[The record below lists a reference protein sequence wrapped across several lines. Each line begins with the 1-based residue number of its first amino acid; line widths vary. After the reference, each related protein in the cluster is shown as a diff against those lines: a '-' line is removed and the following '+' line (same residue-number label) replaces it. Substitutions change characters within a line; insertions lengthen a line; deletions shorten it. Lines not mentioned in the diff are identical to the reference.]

1 MISRRFFLQFSTLLI
16 FHCMAMVAN
25 ASTMS
30 LLDDVA
36 LADVRGRDG
45 ISLLV
50 DLNVHIGSSTFG
62 TYDTSANPAYL
73 SLNNIEVKGL
83 VAAMVDILPGV
94 SGSPDYSNIFFPA
107 MSGANTLQSTYDLII
122 AANGKSFGTSIM
134 FQNFAFAGSSVQ
146 WTTSNLG
153 GIAFGLGL
161 NVAIDNILLQPN
173 GRSNTSGQ
181 MAMSGIKLGAASGN
195 GFTPWVLADVATQPG
210 FFNIP
215 VDSNGASNFQL
226 GIGWPTGQ
234 SDAASGSL
242 KIDNVMFN
250 TPTGNVNLGASSI
263 GSMQIQY
270 LNIKFKS

>member
-1 MISRRFFLQFSTLLI
+1 MKNRRCFLRLSTVLM
-16 FHCMAMVAN
+16 FYYTAMAAN

-30 LLDDVA
+30 PLDDAA

-62 TYDTSANPAYL
+62 TYDTSANPAFL

-83 VAAMVDILPGV
+83 VAAMVDILPGA

-107 MSGANTLQSTYDLII
+107 MNGANTLQKSYDLVI
-122 AANGKSFGTSIM
+122 AADGKSFGTSIT
-134 FQNFAFAGSSVQ
+134 FQNLAFAGSGVQ
-146 WTTSNLG
+146 WTTSNIG
-153 GIAFGLGL
+153 GVAFGLGL
-161 NVAIDNILLQPN
+161 NVAIDNVLLQPN

-181 MAMSGIKLGAASGN
+181 MAMSGIKLGPASGTGAAS
-195 GFTPWVLADVATQPG
+195 WVMADVATQPG

-215 VDSNGASNFQL
+215 VDASGTSNFQL

-234 SDAASGSL
+234 SEAASGSL
-242 KIDNVMFN
+242 KIDNIMFN
-250 TPTGNVNLGASSI
+250 TPSGNVNLGASSI

>member
-1 MISRRFFLQFSTLLI
+1 
-16 FHCMAMVAN
+16 
-25 ASTMS
+25 
-30 LLDDVA
+30 
-36 LADVRGRDG
+36 
-45 ISLLV
+45 
-50 DLNVHIGSSTFG
+50 
-62 TYDTSANPAYL
+62 
-73 SLNNIEVKGL
+73 
-83 VAAMVDILPGV
+83 MVDILPGV

-107 MSGANTLQSTYDLII
+107 MSGANTLQSTYDLVI

-134 FQNFAFAGSSVQ
+134 FQNFAFAGSSMQ

-153 GIAFGLGL
+153 GIAFGLGI

-181 MAMSGIKLGAASGN
+181 MAMSGIKLGSASGN
-195 GFTPWVLADVATQPG
+195 GFAPWVLADVVTQPG

-215 VDSNGASNFQL
+215 VESNGASNFQL